1 MLRSPLRRV
10 AGLTGAAALTVAT
23 VAVLGTPSYAEPSA
37 YPTCRSAPAD
47 VEVLSID
54 YAKGTA
60 TVKLKT
66 RASCEEAGITLASYQ
81 AQSNTWETSR
91 PQYLY
96 DSQTQIG
103 LAARRPTTRSR
114 CRTATGRST
123 CSSVDRS
130 TPWSRA
136 ARPTAARGA

>member
-1 MLRSPLRRV
+1 MSKGALLLRSPLRRV

-60 TVKLKT
+60 TVKLKNS
-66 RASCEEAGITLASYQ
+66 A
-81 AQSNTWETSR
+81 
-91 PQYLY
+91 
-96 DSQTQIG
+96 
-103 LAARRPTTRSR
+103 
-114 CRTATGRST
+114 
-123 CSSVDRS
+123 V
-130 TPWSRA
+130 
-136 ARPTAARGA
+136 